1 MYNVV
6 RDALT
11 KLKYMASI
19 TKVWQQ
25 SGLGVKLNP
34 PLTVVNYS

>member
-11 KLKYMASI
+11 KLKYMTSI
-19 TKVWQQ
+19 KKVWQQ
-25 SGLGVKLNP
+25 SGLGVINEIKLTFNCG
-34 PLTVVNYS
+34 